1 MKALRRW
8 SRRLVGFVVGR
19 RTEPD
24 LTDEIASHLEMQT
37 DDNIRAGMSPT
48 AARRAAALK
57 FGAVESI
64 AERCRDQRSVPWLDG
79 LTQDLRHGARS
90 LARSPRLVVSCALSL
105 GLGIG
110 LNLVLY
116 LGVTTVYGHQPTMG
130 APSRVVGVEPG
141 NGNQFS
147 FPDYQE
153 LRRRGIFDDVLA
165 FRTTQLNLG
174 ARDRSFSVAVL
185 AVSPNFF
192 DVLGVSAQTGRFFD
206 ATADTPERAPRVAVV
221 TEAFGR
227 RLFGEGSEAVGETL
241 MLSGQPFTV
250 VGVLRADY
258 RAVTGWV
265 GPPVYVPISRLVLR
279 TLDDVGSPSV
289 SVLGRLRP
297 AGSTEQAQ
305 QAVTALGQALEQTTP
320 EPRAGLG
327 RPATVYPASALQFRG
342 LPIQM
347 QILTSLSFL
356 LVGLVLVIACVNV
369 AGLLLARA
377 AGRQRELAIR
387 VALGAGRMRV
397 VQTMLAESFLLVLS
411 GAAVG
416 LPLALAINQFPFS
429 GPLTMLQDAMTPDL
443 RLGLYAA
450 ALVMATTLAC
460 GLIPALRATRANVLA
475 GVRQGGDR
483 ATHNLWWRHSLVV
496 GQIALSL
503 VLMVGTLLCVRSQM
517 RIAGL
522 DLGFDVGRSV
532 VARFSLDGTQ
542 YPGQARVIFAER
554 LRERIEQLPGVSR
567 VGVANFVPL
576 GGDSLV
582 RSFHPAGRTDIPGTR
597 PSTFSVGPE
606 YFRAL
611 GIPHRSGRDFG
622 PSDAAGTP
630 SVVIVND
637 TFAATHFP
645 GVDPLG
651 RRVHTADEDEA
662 TVVGVVGDYRIDTI
676 GEAPKSVVYYPFAQR
691 PRALVVHARTT
702 TPPERR
708 VPAVARVI
716 ADVDPGV
723 RVDVETLGGA
733 TAMEL
738 NMRRVGTTLMGVV
751 GVVGLC
757 LALLGLYGVMSYV
770 TASRTVEVGIRLT
783 LGASPARIRGEMLR
797 RALGVVGAG
806 VTIGAAASIS
816 LTPALAT
823 FLAGVSPYD
832 PIAFGGASLLL
843 LACGLAA
850 GYLPARRA
858 ARIDPAQSL
867 RLE

>member
-1 MKALRRW
+1 MG
-8 SRRLVGFVVGR
+8 VVVGR
-19 RTEPD
+19 RADPD
-24 LTDEIASHLEMQT
+24 LADEIESHLEMQT
-37 DDNIRAGMSPT
+37 EDNIRAGMSPG

-57 FGAVESI
+57 FGGVESI
-64 AERCRDQRSVPWLDG
+64 TERCRDQRGVPWLDG
-79 LTQDLRHGARS
+79 LYGDLRQSARS
-90 LARSPRLVVSCALSL
+90 LARSPRLVVICALSL

-116 LGVTTVYGHQPTMG
+116 LGVTTVYGHRPTMD
-130 APSRVVGVEPG
+130 AASRVVGVEPG

-147 FPDYQE
+147 YPDYEE
-153 LRRRGIFDDVLA
+153 LRRGGIFEDVLA

-174 ARDRSFSVAVL
+174 GRDRSFPVGVL
-185 AVSPNFF
+185 AVTPNFF
-192 DVLGVSAQTGRFFD
+192 DVLGVSSRAGRFFD
-206 ATADTPERAPRVAVV
+206 QMEEVPEREPRVAVV

-227 RLFGEGSEAVGETL
+227 RFLGASSDATGQTL
-241 MLSGQPFTV
+241 MLSGQLYTV
-250 VGVLRADY
+250 VGMLPADY

-265 GPPVYVPISRLVLR
+265 GPQVYVPISRLVLP

-289 SVLGRLRP
+289 SVLGRLRQTGS
-297 AGSTEQAQ
+297 AGQAQ
-305 QAVTALGQALEQTTP
+305 QGVTALGQALEQANP

-342 LPIQM
+342 MPLQM
-347 QILTSLSFL
+347 QVLASLSFL

-377 AGRQRELAIR
+377 AGRQRELAVR
-387 VALGAGRMRV
+387 VALGAGRVRV
-397 VQTMLAESFLLVLS
+397 VQTMLAESFLLVVS
-411 GAAVG
+411 GAALG
-416 LPLALAINQFPFS
+416 LPLALAINRYPFS
-429 GPLTMLQDAMTPDL
+429 GPLTMLQDAMVPDL
-443 RLGLYAA
+443 SLGLYAA
-450 ALVMATTLAC
+450 ALVVVTTLAC
-460 GLIPALRATRANVLA
+460 GLIPALRATRADVISW
-475 GVRQGGDR
+475 VRQGGDR
-483 ATHNLWWRHSLVV
+483 ATQNLWWRHSLVV

-503 VLMVGTLLCVRSQM
+503 VLIVGTLLCVRSQM

-522 DLGFDVGRSV
+522 DLGFEVGQSV

-542 YPGQARVIFAER
+542 YPGQARVRLAER
-554 LRERIEQLPGVSR
+554 VVEHIEQLPGISN

-597 PSTFSVGPE
+597 PSTFSVGPG

-611 GIPHRSGRDFG
+611 GVPHRRGRDFG
-622 PSDAAGTP
+622 PSDTP
-630 SVVIVND
+630 GAPPVVIVND
-637 TFAATHFP
+637 TFATTHFP
-645 GVDPLG
+645 GEDPLG
-651 RRVHTADEDEA
+651 RPVHTADEDEA

-691 PRALVVHARTT
+691 PRGLVVHARTSIL
-702 TPPERR
+702 PERV
-708 VPAVARVI
+708 VPAMERAI
-716 ADVDPGV
+716 AEVDPGV
-723 RVDVETLGGA
+723 PVDVQTLGGA

-751 GVVGLC
+751 GVVGLL

-770 TASRTVEVGIRLT
+770 TASRVVEVGIRLT
-783 LGASPARIRGEMLR
+783 LGASPARIRREMLR
-797 RALGVVGAG
+797 RAFGVVGAG
-806 VTIGAAASIS
+806 VLIGAAASIS
-816 LTPALAT
+816 LTPALST

-832 PIAFGGASLLL
+832 PTAFGGASLLL

-858 ARIDPAQSL
+858 SRIDPARSL